1 MFVHSVEN
9 ISHHVKTVLAR
20 AFFDSTKMLI
30 SNSRNNFLIHRD
42 SSENMSHTKAY
53 ILRIHMVIKVGNGEH
68 RHIVNMCHV
77 SDARFSKNVQ
87 KKTYN
92 VVIH

>member
-1 MFVHSVEN
+1 MF
-9 ISHHVKTVLAR
+9 TVLAR
-20 AFFDSTKMLI
+20 VFFDSTNLLTF
-30 SNSRNNFLIHRD
+30 NSRNDFLIHRD

-77 SDARFSKNVQ
+77 SDARFSNNVQ

-92 VVIH
+92 AFIH